1 MSKLQT
7 PSRSQA
13 GTRSLPYPEP
23 VMSLRPQWPRHLPG
37 AQQCFSRALVQYSC
51 LHPGPSPSGTEESK
65 PPKLCSDGDGTS
77 FFDLCWQMVKAWS
90 LRFNYFYCLQLS
102 TVLRMCLEPGKEGM
116 NRVLSNLM
124 FWSPSQ
130 TQSDFPSSQLYYYP
144 FKISVVSFQY
154 SFQFFKLKNLFVQ
167 LEILFHIL

>member
-1 MSKLQT
+1 MSRLKT
-7 PSRSQA
+7 PSRYQA
-13 GTRSLPYPEP
+13 GTRSFPYPEP
-23 VMSLRPQWPRHLPG
+23 VMSLRPHWPRHLPG

-51 LHPGPSPSGTEESK
+51 LHPGPSPSATEESK
-65 PPKLCSDGDGTS
+65 PPKLCSDGDGRS

-116 NRVLSNLM
+116 NRVVSNLM

-130 TQSDFPSSQLYYYP
+130 TSLHLNCIIIHSKFQLSH
-144 FKISVVSFQY
+144 FNTVFNFSNWKTH
-154 SFQFFKLKNLFVQ
+154 LCN
-167 LEILFHIL
+167 